1 MEWLQKLLSGE
12 NFQWLVVAVFVL
24 NAALS
29 GLSLGLEK
37 IGKVEALPGW
47 VKIVAEALKKII
59 DILSANLAHK

>member
-37 IGKVEALPGW
+37 IGKIEMLPSW

-59 DILSANLAHK
+59 DIISANIAHK

>member
-24 NAALS
+24 NSALS

-37 IGKVEALPGW
+37 IGKIEKLPPW
-47 VKIVAEALKKII
+47 TKVVSAALKKII
-59 DILSANLAHK
+59 DILSANIAHK